1 MTAIKFGTDGWRAII
16 ADTYTLDNLSRVTQA
31 TIRCVQAHFDK
42 PTVVIGYDC
51 RFGGQM
57 FAEAVAIQCA
67 EQGVKAL
74 LSPGYASTPM
84 VSLATLQRQCSMGIV
99 ITASHNPPEYNGFK
113 LKGHFGGPAFPSI
126 ISEVE
131 SLIPDEACR
140 PTTSLQAQL
149 DAGWVEYYD
158 MEALYINH
166 LKQSFDLKK
175 IRQSGLKIGYDA
187 MYGAGQ
193 RVMHRLFPEAH
204 FLHTG
209 WNPGFEG
216 QAPEP
221 IEKNL
226 QPFQQLIRAQGLDY
240 GLATDGDADRIGLFD
255 EEGNFVDSHHLLL
268 LAQQY
273 LFHDK
278 NLRGKIV
285 YTFSCTGK
293 IEQMARQNGLP
304 TEQTK
309 IGFKYI
315 GEIMANEPVL
325 VGGEESG
332 GLAVAGHIPERD
344 GIYIG
349 LLILEMMA
357 ARGKKLTEL
366 VQDLYAEVGAFSVQR
381 VDLHVE
387 EEKKHRIML
396 YCKGGKY
403 TRFGTYAVERTEDLD
418 GYKFHL
424 GAGRWVLVRP
434 SGTEPLLRVYAEGAN
449 RAEAEAILAA
459 TTAELSR

>member
-1 MTAIKFGTDGWRAII
+1 
-16 ADTYTLDNLSRVTQA
+16 
-31 TIRCVQAHFDK
+31 
-42 PTVVIGYDC
+42 
-51 RFGGQM
+51 
-57 FAEAVAIQCA
+57 
-67 EQGVKAL
+67 
-74 LSPGYASTPM
+74 
-84 VSLATLQRQCSMGIV
+84 
-99 ITASHNPPEYNGFK
+99 
-113 LKGHFGGPAFPSI
+113 
-126 ISEVE
+126 
-131 SLIPDEACR
+131 
-140 PTTSLQAQL
+140 
-149 DAGWVEYYD
+149 
-158 MEALYINH
+158 
-166 LKQSFDLKK
+166 
-175 IRQSGLKIGYDA
+175 
-187 MYGAGQ
+187 
-193 RVMHRLFPEAH
+193 
-204 FLHTG
+204 
-209 WNPGFEG
+209 
-216 QAPEP
+216 
-221 IEKNL
+221 
-226 QPFQQLIRAQGLDY
+226 
-240 GLATDGDADRIGLFD
+240 
-255 EEGNFVDSHHLLL
+255 
-268 LAQQY
+268 
-273 LFHDK
+273 
-278 NLRGKIV
+278 
-285 YTFSCTGK
+285 
-293 IEQMARQNGLP
+293 MARQNGLP